1 MCWMCRKYLSNEW
14 QRQHLPLRDWI
25 NGGSKRSPMP
35 FSSTLKTMSWRLWNS
50 FSYTSTANWR
60 DTLYQ
65 SGCFSERTEGF
76 LQLILWNQRGLGRP
90 VKRLELN
97 RAGSFR
103 DSMVGWAVEK
113 DFPGR
118 VWRRRWLGGRQAECK
133 GVVLCRRP
141 LWEHWERK
149 GCLVEESQLGEESR
163 MRRFLLLG
171 RYLGTTAGYLGNK
184 VVGQSSSLEE
194 TS

>member
-1 MCWMCRKYLSNEW
+1 MAE
-14 QRQHLPLRDWI
+14 Q
-25 NGGSKRSPMP
+25 
-35 FSSTLKTMSWRLWNS
+35 
-50 FSYTSTANWR
+50 
-60 DTLYQ
+60 
-65 SGCFSERTEGF
+65 
-76 LQLILWNQRGLGRP
+76 
-90 VKRLELN
+90 
-97 RAGSFR
+97 
-103 DSMVGWAVEK
+103 
-113 DFPGR
+113 
-118 VWRRRWLGGRQAECK
+118 WRRISRQSVAEEVAGRQAGRVCK

-184 VVGQSSSLEE
+184 VVGQNSSFEE